1 MGLRK
6 VSILFL
12 VLTIII
18 IAIPGC
24 DNSGNDSL
32 PTSPEDYRGS
42 EGMTLSLSP
51 VPKLG
56 ETAELTSYPTAMY
69 IEDPEGLAKA
79 QVWVEFYYA
88 NTRGSYSEAKY
99 AVPIP
104 LEEVLVSGELA
115 WDGNFF
121 EDGVHELHA
130 TIQLP
135 REGVWIIIGYL
146 SGKGWEKPLGHRGL
160 FAVTEDAAADMNTLE
175 YKSGPLGYLDNFS
188 YGRLWERAPDDHD
201 PVVLELDISK
211 VPSVG
216 EEATLTCR
224 ISSIIDWEGYSAEFR
239 FGKRGDDNRTTFMT
253 GESLLVD
260 GDLSW
265 EGDLKKGKPF
275 EFSATI
281 KLPEDGDWMAQAL
294 GDDPKSPG
302 NHLADTIKMNIAG
315 ERGSF
320 GWGGITSRCRL

>member
-1 MGLRK
+1 MGFKK

-56 ETAELTSYPTAMY
+56 ETAELTFYPTAMY

-104 LEEVLVSGELA
+104 LEEVLVSG
-115 WDGNFF
+115 
-121 EDGVHELHA
+121 
-130 TIQLP
+130 
-135 REGVWIIIGYL
+135 
-146 SGKGWEKPLGHRGL
+146 
-160 FAVTEDAAADMNTLE
+160 
-175 YKSGPLGYLDNFS
+175 
-188 YGRLWERAPDDHD
+188 
-201 PVVLELDISK
+201 
-211 VPSVG
+211 
-216 EEATLTCR
+216 
-224 ISSIIDWEGYSAEFR
+224 
-239 FGKRGDDNRTTFMT
+239 
-253 GESLLVD
+253 
-260 GDLSW
+260 
-265 EGDLKKGKPF
+265 
-275 EFSATI
+275 
-281 KLPEDGDWMAQAL
+281 
-294 GDDPKSPG
+294 
-302 NHLADTIKMNIAG
+302 
-315 ERGSF
+315 
-320 GWGGITSRCRL
+320 